1 MTATHALDAIR
12 TWPPLIAAKSA
23 DEALGISYTLGKR
36 LRATGEY
43 PLPTLTLGRL
53 HKVRTS
59 DLVAFL
65 DGANVQASA
74 GVTVLPVR
82 LVPDGVAESA

>member
-1 MTATHALDAIR
+1 LDVTATHTLDTIR
-12 TWPPLIAAKSA
+12 TWPPLIPARWA
-23 DEALGISYTLGKR
+23 DEALGISYTLGKT
-36 LRATGEY
+36 LRASGAY

-65 DGANVQASA
+65 VGA
-74 GVTVLPVR
+74 TVSRPGSSGGSELTLR
-82 LVPDGVAESA
+82 R